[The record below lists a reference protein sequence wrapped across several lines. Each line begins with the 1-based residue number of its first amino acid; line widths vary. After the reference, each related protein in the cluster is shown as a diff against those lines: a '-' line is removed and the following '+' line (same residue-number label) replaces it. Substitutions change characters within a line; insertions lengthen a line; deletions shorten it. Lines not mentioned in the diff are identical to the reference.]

1 MINLNKPSLEKCEQC
16 LFKQLVRQYLSEEEF
31 QLLYNSS
38 IQLKYKKGEYILK
51 QNSQFNH
58 IVFLSK
64 GIVKFN
70 YENEFGKNQILTIV
84 DSPKLLG
91 GINVFYESINMF
103 SIIAADESEACFIDI
118 NVLKNLALKNSL
130 LALKL
135 LELSSSMFKDSILN
149 FINLANKHVN
159 GKVADILI
167 YLSEKIYKNEE
178 FILTLTRKELAEFAG
193 CSQENII
200 HTLTRFHKEG
210 IINSDG
216 KKIKILDMAR
226 LTEICRL
233 G

>member
-1 MINLNKPSLEKCEQC
+1 MINRNKPELEKCEQC

-103 SIIAADESEACFIDI
+103 SIIAVDESEACLIDI
-118 NVLKNLALKNSL
+118 NVLK
-130 LALKL
+130 
-135 LELSSSMFKDSILN
+135 IW
-149 FINLANKHVN
+149 H
-159 GKVADILI
+159 
-167 YLSEKIYKNEE
+167 
-178 FILTLTRKELAEFAG
+178 
-193 CSQENII
+193 
-200 HTLTRFHKEG
+200 
-210 IINSDG
+210 
-216 KKIKILDMAR
+216 
-226 LTEICRL
+226 
-233 G
+233 